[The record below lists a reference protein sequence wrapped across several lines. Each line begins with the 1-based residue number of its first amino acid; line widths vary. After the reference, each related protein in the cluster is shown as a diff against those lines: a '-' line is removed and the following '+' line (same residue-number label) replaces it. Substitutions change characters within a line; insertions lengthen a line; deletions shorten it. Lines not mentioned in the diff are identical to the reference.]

1 MDIIYYHAPCQDGW
15 VAAFV
20 AKLRYPE
27 ARLIPLSYG
36 GFEIETLLEQAKG
49 KDVLM
54 VDFSLKSREANDALN
69 AAAKSLLILDHHKTA
84 QEIIGDAP
92 YARFDMDR
100 SGAGLAWDYLFGVDS
115 PQAGTLN
122 VVDPFKLR
130 RPWYVNYAEDQ
141 DLWRWKLP
149 NSREINAY
157 LNVQTRTF
165 SEWKNMIEFLN
176 IGVGDSLQ
184 QIALLGRA
192 INQYVNYVVAAA
204 MKDLNVGLWQ
214 ILGKTFSV
222 GVVNTGSVTYSQV
235 GEEIYNSEID
245 IALMW
250 HENNAG
256 QILFG
261 LRSKVADV
269 GAIAKCFPGGG
280 GHKVASGFELSIVE
294 GRNLIDFILG
304 RYRGTITGRC

>member
-1 MDIIYYHAPCQDGW
+1 MDIVYYHAPCQDGW

-27 ARLIPLSYG
+27 AKLVPLSYG
-36 GFEIETLLEQAKG
+36 GFELDDLFEEAKG
-49 KDVLM
+49 KDILM
-54 VDFSLKSREANDALN
+54 VDFSLKSRIANDTLN
-69 AAAKSLLILDHHKTA
+69 RVAKSLLILDHHKTA

-92 YARFDMDR
+92 YARFDMNR

-122 VVDPFKLR
+122 VVDPFKLH

-149 NSREINAY
+149 NSRDINAY

-165 SEWKNMIEFLN
+165 SEWKAMIEFLA
-176 IGVGDSLQ
+176 IGEGNSLE
-184 QIALLGRA
+184 QIARLGGA
-192 INQYVNYVVAAA
+192 INQYVNYAVAAA
-204 MKDLNVGLWQ
+204 MKDLNVGFWQ

-222 GVVNTGSVTYSQV
+222 GVVNTGSVASSQI

-256 QILFG
+256 QILFS

-280 GHKVASGFELSIVE
+280 GHKVAGGFELSVVE

-304 RYRGTITGRC
+304 RNRGTTIGSC